1 MITKRENGTNI
12 VIFESVEDLLKSATI
27 QDTRSVHG
35 FTTGKLRDR
44 LQIIENTLYSGT
56 NPFYEVCQVA
66 DYFVTD
72 FVRDHFE
79 YEQKSGP
86 YSYYFKT
93 NIPRIKEMI
102 VRKSE
107 LSNPITIT
115 IDDVE
120 HNVESFK
127 SLVLT
132 IPTANLLEVHK
143 QEHPGCQHQFFVNH
157 KQPTLHIPMSKKFD
171 ANKLAH
177 KVRPIM
183 ASIIRAQRELNKT
196 LGYAMALTQP
206 MQVITNHLLNPVAN
220 LIIGPV
226 VTTNKAGME
235 KRKSLRVSVDSTTL
249 TSCQIA
255 SLLYALAYTKLDAE
269 ALCKHLFADWD
280 TDNVLNSAASDV
292 HYIPTAHFDIRR
304 VLVNNIRGTMNNRGN
319 NSPVHVIDGMAR
331 GQFNTLVNQ
340 VSSGIDN
347 QYRPTFS
354 TADATLV
361 ELTCKHACVWFK
373 GLCKLADI
381 VWEEVFE
388 GVDLLSKVKGM
399 STEDLKKLPLEE
411 HINDILINFL
421 PVRGHSVGIYNKI
434 NEYFSIPRSRDDYSD
449 RPQRNVAPD
458 TLVTSQNRYFGYIST
473 SYLGFDAFNTFL
485 KEQMAQHNDHLVT
498 TISVQAKVM
507 GRHFD
512 TTYSYKAP
520 RNRIMLC
527 DYEINDLVLP
537 IYNFLDT
544 MSDNALHDAMYRGYL
559 LAFLG
564 ATFPMEPDSLSVAF
578 SGAYGDSYY
587 MFTGS
592 SFASIKYFPNKD
604 SKDRFTS
611 IPGKNALLSSTIK

>member
-1 MITKRENGTNI
+1 MITSRENGTNI
-12 VIFESVEDLLKSATI
+12 VIFESVEDLLNAATI
-27 QDTRSVHG
+27 QDIRSVHG
-35 FTTGKLRDR
+35 FTTGKLRDK
-44 LQIIENTLYSGT
+44 LQLIENILYSGT

-79 YEQKSGP
+79 YEHRSGP

-102 VRKSE
+102 VRNSE
-107 LSNPITIT
+107 LSNQISITV
-115 IDDVE
+115 DGVE

-127 SLVLT
+127 ALVLV
-132 IPTANLLEVHK
+132 IPTANLLEIHK
-143 QEHPGCQHQFFVNH
+143 QAHPGCQHQLFINH
-157 KQPTLHIPMSKKFD
+157 KQPALHIPMSKKFD

-183 ASIIRAQRELNKT
+183 ASIIRAQRDLNKN

-206 MQVITNHLLNPVAN
+206 MQVITNHLLNPVSN
-220 LIIGPV
+220 LIIGPAII
-226 VTTNKAGME
+226 TNKAGME
-235 KRKSLRVSVDSTTL
+235 KRKSLRVTVDATTL

-280 TDNVLNSAASDV
+280 TDTVLNSAASDV
-292 HYIPTAHFDIRR
+292 RYIPTAHFDIRR
-304 VLVNNIRGTMNNRGN
+304 ILINNIRSTMNNRGN

-331 GQFNTLVNQ
+331 AQFNTLVNQ

-347 QYRPTFS
+347 YYRPSFS
-354 TADATLV
+354 TPDAVLV
-361 ELTCKHACVWFK
+361 ESTCRHACVWFK
-373 GLCKLADI
+373 GLCNLADI

-411 HINDILINFL
+411 HINDILVNFL
-421 PVRGHSVGIYNKI
+421 PVRGHSVGIYNKT
-434 NEYFSIPRSRDDYSD
+434 NEYFSIPRGRDDYNN
-449 RPQRNVAPD
+449 RHNRHVAPD
-458 TLVTSQNRYFGYIST
+458 ELVTSQNRFFGYTLYSYFGLDAFD
-473 SYLGFDAFNTFL
+473 SYLR
-485 KEQMAQHNDHLVT
+485 EQMAQRNDHLVT
-498 TISVQAKVM
+498 TISIQAKVM

-520 RNRIMLC
+520 RHRILLSES
-527 DYEINDLVLP
+527 EISDIVLP
-537 IYNFLDT
+537 VYNFLNT

-564 ATFPMEPDSLSVAF
+564 ATFPMEPDSFAVAF
-578 SGAYGDSYY
+578 SGAYSDSYY
-587 MFTGS
+587 MFTGT

-604 SKDRFTS
+604 AKDRFTS
-611 IPGKNALLSSTIK
+611 IPGKNSLLSSTV

>member
-1 MITKRENGTNI
+1 MITSRENGTNI
-12 VIFESVEDLLKSATI
+12 VIFESVEDMLKSSSI
-27 QDTRSVHG
+27 QDIRSVHG

-44 LQIIENTLYSGT
+44 LQLIENTLYSGT

-66 DYFVTD
+66 DYFITD
-72 FVRDHFE
+72 FVRDQFE
-79 YEQKSGP
+79 DEHKSGP

-102 VRKSE
+102 VRKSD

-115 IDDVE
+115 IDGVE
-120 HNVESFK
+120 HSVESFK
-127 SLVLT
+127 ALVLA

-143 QEHPGCQHQFFVNH
+143 QEHPGCQHQLFVNH
-157 KQPTLHIPMSKKFD
+157 KQPALHIPVSKKFD

-183 ASIIRAQRELNKT
+183 ASIIRAQRDLNKN

-220 LIIGPV
+220 LIIGPAIF
-226 VTTNKAGME
+226 TNKAGME
-235 KRKSLRVSVDSTTL
+235 KRKSLRVTVDATTL
-249 TSCQIA
+249 TSTQIA

-280 TDNVLNSAASDV
+280 TDNVLNSASSDV
-292 HYIPTAHFDIRR
+292 RYIPTAHFEIRR
-304 VLVNNIRGTMNNRGN
+304 VLINSIRSTMNNRGN
-319 NSPVHVIDGMAR
+319 NSPVYVIDGRAR
-331 GQFNTLVNQ
+331 DQFNSLLNQ

-347 QYRPTFS
+347 QYRPNFS
-354 TADATLV
+354 TTDATLI
-361 ELTCKHACVWFK
+361 ESTCRHACVWFK
-373 GLCKLADI
+373 GLCNLADI
-381 VWEEVFE
+381 VWEEMFE

-411 HINDILINFL
+411 HINDILVNFL

-434 NEYFSIPRSRDDYSD
+434 NDYFSIPRSRDDYSD
-449 RPQRNVAPD
+449 RPQRHVAPD
-458 TLVTSQNRYFGYIST
+458 TLVTSQNRFFGYIT
-473 SYLGFDAFNTFL
+473 ASYIGANVLNTYL
-485 KEQMAQHNDHLVT
+485 KEQIAQHNDHLVT
-498 TISVQAKVM
+498 TISIQAKVM
-507 GRHFD
+507 DRHFD
-512 TTYSYKAP
+512 TTYSYKSP
-520 RNRIMLC
+520 RHRVLLGEH
-527 DYEINDLVLP
+527 EINDLVLP

-564 ATFPMEPDSLSVAF
+564 ATFPMEPDSFAVAF
-578 SGAYGDSYY
+578 SGSYSDSYY

-592 SFASIKYFPNKD
+592 SFASIKYFQNKD

-611 IPGKNALLSSTIK
+611 IPGKNSLLSTTI

>member
-12 VIFESVEDLLKSATI
+12 VIFESVEDLLKAATI
-27 QDTRSVHG
+27 QDVRSVHG

-44 LQIIENTLYSGT
+44 LQIVENTLYSGT

-72 FVRDHFE
+72 FVREQFE
-79 YEQKSGP
+79 YDDRSGP

-93 NIPRIKEMI
+93 SIPRIKEMV

-107 LSNPITIT
+107 LSNPINIT
-115 IDDVE
+115 IDGVE
-120 HNVESFK
+120 HSVESFK
-127 SLVLT
+127 ALVVA

-143 QEHPGCQHQFFVNH
+143 QAHPGCQHQLFVNH
-157 KQPTLHIPMSKKFD
+157 KQPTLHIPVSKKFD

-183 ASIIRAQRELNKT
+183 ASIIRAQRDLNKN

-206 MQVITNHLLNPVAN
+206 MQIITNHLLNPVAN
-220 LIIGPV
+220 LIIGPAII
-226 VTTNKAGME
+226 TNKSGME
-235 KRKSLRVSVDSTTL
+235 KRKSLRVTVDSTTL

-280 TDNVLNSAASDV
+280 TDTVLNSAASDV

-304 VLVNNIRGTMNNRGN
+304 ILINNVRSTMNNRGA

-331 GQFNTLVNQ
+331 AQFNALVNQ
-340 VSSGIDN
+340 VSSGIDG
-347 QYRPTFS
+347 QYKPNFS
-354 TADATLV
+354 TADATLI
-361 ELTCKHACVWFK
+361 ESTCRHACVWFK
-373 GLCKLADI
+373 GLCNLTDI
-381 VWEEVFE
+381 VWEEMFE

-411 HINDILINFL
+411 HINDILVNFL

-434 NEYFSIPRSRDDYSD
+434 NEYFSIQRSRDDFSD
-449 RPQRNVAPD
+449 RPQRHVAPD
-458 TLVTSQNRYFGYIST
+458 TLVTSQNRFFGYIAT
-473 SYLGFDAFNTFL
+473 SYIGFDAFNTYL

-498 TISVQAKVM
+498 TIAVQAKVM

-537 IYNFLDT
+537 IYKFLDT

-564 ATFPMEPDSLSVAF
+564 ATFPMEPDSFAVAF
-578 SGAYGDSYY
+578 SGSYSDSYY

-611 IPGKNALLSSTIK
+611 FPGKNSLLSSTI